1 MSNRSDIAAQ
11 NMQAYLGGNVG
22 GAEATPSY
30 ETPTPTPAADYGSY
44 QGDTNNPYDANNNGL
59 DFGAEEENK
68 NKGQEALEQ
77 ASTESQKPAQPEQPK
92 ETFSQQAVQEV
103 TGGQPDPVASMQRDG
118 IDANTQNKIS
128 QAAAMIASGQGTL
141 ADLQQ
146 NYPSYYNAYMKY
158 YGQPATAT
166 PAPAQ
171 APAPTPAPA
180 PAPAQNPILPSAGGN
195 YQADEIYD
203 PSKTYGRQADGSYVY
218 SSSAA
223 QLQRDLNRVMNA
235 GLAVDGY
242 FGEKTQQA
250 LDAYLKQNGKQAS
263 PASTPTTAETPISQ
277 NGSMSAALAASAAE
291 APAAETSNPSTPTER
306 APAHDD
312 AWYAEQYERITGN
325 APRTDILSPER
336 IRDFVDNE
344 MANRPVNP
352 EDEGYDAMLQ
362 QQALYEQAQEQQRL
376 NEMNARRDEAFTP
389 KFVNDL
395 RNGKSVEQILG
406 EGDKSYNRWIEENWD
421 DLSYTYN
428 LGSES
433 PFESQPT
440 EQREPINY
448 AAMLDELNQMDRNDW
463 YQRPESQATTQ
474 REPINYNAMAD
485 ELAQLERNDWY
496 QRPESQSAS
505 APERTPINY
514 NAMADELFQA
524 DRNDWY
530 QRPVTPQAPER
541 TPLEYSDA
549 FIRQQDMND
558 AYSPRQTFNDNY
570 QAELERIQNGGIA
583 SGDIQASSAPAQTVS
598 SEEQAMRDA
607 YANAMQSAGRAR
619 DIFNGLPTE
628 AEQMQQAREQREQN
642 MRTALENQFNNPYMQ
657 QFQRDFDQLK
667 QQFPNYSNTALMDM
681 ILVNEEMRN
690 GQSSYYKWLANSL

>member
-44 QGDTNNPYDANNNGL
+44 QDDSPYKADNTGL

-92 ETFSQQAVQEV
+92 ETFSQQAVQAV

-158 YGQPATAT
+158 YGQPAATT
-166 PAPAQ
+166 PAPTQ
-171 APAPTPAPA
+171 APAPA

-263 PASTPTTAETPISQ
+263 PASTPATAETPISQ
-277 NGSMSAALAASAAE
+277 NGSISAALAASAAE

-312 AWYAEQYERITGN
+312 A
-325 APRTDILSPER
+325 
-336 IRDFVDNE
+336 
-344 MANRPVNP
+344 
-352 EDEGYDAMLQ
+352 
-362 QQALYEQAQEQQRL
+362 
-376 NEMNARRDEAFTP
+376 
-389 KFVNDL
+389 
-395 RNGKSVEQILG
+395 
-406 EGDKSYNRWIEENWD
+406 
-421 DLSYTYN
+421 
-428 LGSES
+428 
-433 PFESQPT
+433 ESQPT

-496 QRPESQSAS
+496 QRPESQPAS

-514 NAMADELFQA
+514 DAMADELFQA

-530 QRPVTPQAPER
+530 QRSVTPQAPER

-549 FIRQQDMND
+549 FIRQQDIND

-583 SGDIQASSAPAQTVS
+583 SGDIQASSAPTQTVS
-598 SEEQAMRDA
+598 PEEQAMRDA

>member
-1 MSNRSDIAAQ
+1 MGRLSANEIANAAA
-11 NMQAYLGGNVG
+11 NYNGTA
-22 GAEATPSY
+22 AATPAY
-30 ETPTPTPAADYGSY
+30 EAPTPTPAADYGSY
-44 QGDTNNPYDANNNGL
+44 QDNTNNPYDANNNGL

-92 ETFSQQAVQEV
+92 QSFSQESLNNVL
-103 TGGQPDPVASMQRDG
+103 
-118 IDANTQNKIS
+118 TQNGVTAEEWSRITNPNFD
-128 QAAAMIASGQGTL
+128 IQGL
-141 ADLQQ
+141 MSSNAPEAQK
-146 NYPSYYNAYMKY
+146 YRNAYMAY
-158 YGQPATAT
+158 QNMMQTPAQQT
-166 PAPAQ
+166 PAPTQ
-171 APAPTPAPA
+171 APAQTPT

-263 PASTPTTAETPISQ
+263 PASTPATAETPISQ

-291 APAAETSNPSTPTER
+291 APAAEANNPATPTER
-306 APAHDD
+306 TPEHDD

-433 PFESQPT
+433 PFENQPT

-514 NAMADELFQA
+514 DAMADELFQA

-583 SGDIQASSAPAQTVS
+583 SGDIQAASTPTETVS
-598 SEEQAMRDA
+598 SEEQAMREA
-607 YANAMQSAGRAR
+607 YANAMQSSDRAR
-619 DIFNGLPTE
+619 EIFQGLQQNE
-628 AEQMQQAREQREQN
+628 AVAMQQAREQREQN

-657 QFQRDFDQLK
+657 QFQRDFDHLK